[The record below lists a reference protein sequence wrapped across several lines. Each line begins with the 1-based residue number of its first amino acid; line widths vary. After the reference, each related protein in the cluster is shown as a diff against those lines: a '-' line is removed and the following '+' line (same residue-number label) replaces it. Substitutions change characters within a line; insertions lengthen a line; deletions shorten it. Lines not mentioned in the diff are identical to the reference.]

1 MTEKPRVFHLI
12 TRLLKGGAEAKTI
25 ATVQGLEDYEFTVGY
40 GAEYDP
46 DQVAALEEDGIQ
58 TQQFRTIRHYNPV
71 TTVPAVLSVARY
83 LRKHEFD
90 LVHTHSTEA
99 GIIGRFAAALA
110 GTPAVVHT
118 VHGVPFADD
127 RNDLLER
134 FILACERAA
143 APRTDRIVTNADAIA
158 DDYLRRGIGQ
168 QEQYTTVYSG
178 IDLEQFRDV
187 TPAADVDGDGVRILM
202 VGRLA
207 DGKGFDVLLDAVEQ
221 LATDDLSVYLVGDG
235 PQKTF
240 LEREIDR
247 RGLAETVSMLGYRS
261 DVPAI
266 MAACDVFVLPSYRE
280 GTPRVITEAM
290 ASGLPVVAT
299 DIAGIPEQVA
309 DGESGY
315 LIEPGDDAAL
325 ANRLEALL
333 ASREQRE
340 ALGAVGRKRVERFS
354 DTQMLADLDAVYRE
368 VLGLEPADTMG
379 STLDIASDSE
389 PTDADATTTPD
400 RSESQPPN

>member
-1 MTEKPRVFHLI
+1 MTEHPRVFHLI

-25 ATVQGLEDYEFTVGY
+25 ATVQGLEGYEFTVGF

-46 DQVAALEEDGIQ
+46 DQVTALERAGIR

-71 TTVPAVLSVARY
+71 TTVPAVLAVARY

-99 GIIGRFAAALA
+99 GIIGRFAAVLA

-143 APRTDRIVTNADAIA
+143 APRTDRIVTNAEAITN
-158 DDYLRRGIGQ
+158 DYLRRGIGQ
-168 QEQYTTVYSG
+168 LEQYTTVYSG
-178 IDLEQFRDV
+178 IDLGRFRDA
-187 TPAADVDGDGVRILM
+187 TSAADIDGDGVRILM

-207 DGKGFDVLLDAVEQ
+207 DGKGFDVLLEALEQ
-221 LATDDLSVYLVGDG
+221 LPAEELSVYLVGDG
-235 PQKTF
+235 PQREA
-240 LEREIDR
+240 LEREIER
-247 RGLAETVSMLGYRS
+247 RGFKDTVALLGYRS

-309 DGESGY
+309 DGHSGY
-315 LIEPGDDAAL
+315 LIPPGDETAL
-325 ANRLEALL
+325 ANRLEELVT
-333 ASREQRE
+333 SRERRQAFGTAGRE
-340 ALGAVGRKRVERFS
+340 RVTRFS
-354 DTQMLADLDAVYRE
+354 DEQMIADLEAVYQGTALTTNTE
-368 VLGLEPADTMG
+368 EFTAD
-379 STLDIASDSE
+379 DS
-389 PTDADATTTPD
+389 
-400 RSESQPPN
+400 S